1 MKDAYSQII
10 VTRILSLCTMR
21 DISIYQLSN
30 MSGVSY
36 STLDNLLNQKTF
48 NPKMRTLH
56 KIATAFSMTLAQ
68 LLDFDELNN
77 YSFDDHSE
85 DI

>member
-21 DISIYQLSN
+21 DISIYQLSH